1 MKKWHVKVG
10 DSVKEVSISKILKKN
25 KILFLDIIYDFS

>member
-25 KILFLDIIYDFS
+25 KNIIFSYYL